1 MSIVRAD
8 TWQAANGIPRQT
20 ILQVVTVPFTAPYAA
35 NSSGWT
41 AVSGFAA
48 TIVPTATT
56 SRIQVI
62 VGLGSA
68 CAAPGVANTTGW
80 RLTRNGT
87 PCLVGDSIGSRPQSS
102 FTTTH
107 SVINNDHSFMAHFT
121 GVDNPAS
128 IASLT
133 YQLNFWTEGNS
144 VTYINRVANYND
156 ENQPYRSIRYSH
168 MTLMEIAG

>member
-8 TWQAANGIPRQT
+8 VWQAANGIPRQT

-41 AVSGFAA
+41 AVAGFAA
-48 TIVPTATT
+48 TITPSSTT

-68 CAAPGVANTTGW
+68 ACQNGSANTTGW
-80 RLTRNGT
+80 RLTRNGSL
-87 PCLVGDSIGSRPQSS
+87 CLVGNTVGSRPQES
-102 FTTTH
+102 FTTTW
-107 SVINNDHSFMAHFT
+107 SAINTDHAFMAYFT
-121 GVDNPAS
+121 GIDTPAS
-128 IASLT
+128 TAALN
-133 YQLNFWTEGNS
+133 YQLNFWTEGNAI
-144 VTYINRVANYND
+144 TYINRVANYID